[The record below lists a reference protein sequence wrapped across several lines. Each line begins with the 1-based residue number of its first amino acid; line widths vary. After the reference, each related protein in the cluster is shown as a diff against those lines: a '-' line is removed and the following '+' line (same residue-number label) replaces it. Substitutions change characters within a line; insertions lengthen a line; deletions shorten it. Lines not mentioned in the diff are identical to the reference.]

1 MATGVIPLWFMGGK
15 FADINDTVPT
25 GRAPSLPPL
34 DAISKIGSG
43 STPASIVSTRSKR
56 SQSRDDCFVK
66 TALPRYFA
74 SFSSRPRALQCREGL
89 WKHGRVFPL
98 LPFCVLP
105 PIPNRINRQI
115 YWTRRRPCQPSL
127 LHANF
132 SRIFRYTREN
142 HESAI
147 TVSTVF
153 KLYWSLGIDKSREEC
168 ACAVQ

>member
-56 SQSRDDCFVK
+56 SQSRDDCSVK

-115 YWTRRRPCQPSL
+115 YWTRRDRVNRL
-127 LHANF
+127 
-132 SRIFRYTREN
+132 Y
-142 HESAI
+142 
-147 TVSTVF
+147 STPT
-153 KLYWSLGIDKSREEC
+153 SREYLDIHARITNPRLPFLPC
-168 ACAVQ
+168 SNSIGRWA

>member
-56 SQSRDDCFVK
+56 SQSRDDCSVK

-115 YWTRRRPCQPSL
+115 YWTRRDRVNRLYSTPTSRKYLDIHARITNPRLPFLPCSNSIGRW
-127 LHANF
+127 A
-132 SRIFRYTREN
+132 
-142 HESAI
+142 
-147 TVSTVF
+147 
-153 KLYWSLGIDKSREEC
+153 
-168 ACAVQ
+168 

>member
-56 SQSRDDCFVK
+56 SQSRNDCSVK

-115 YWTRRRPCQPSL
+115 YWTRRDRVNRL
-127 LHANF
+127 
-132 SRIFRYTREN
+132 Y
-142 HESAI
+142 
-147 TVSTVF
+147 STPT
-153 KLYWSLGIDKSREEC
+153 SREYLDIHARITNPRLPFLPC
-168 ACAVQ
+168 SNSIGRWA

>member
-1 MATGVIPLWFMGGK
+1 MHDGENKWIDRAMATGVIPLWFMGGK

-25 GRAPSLPPL
+25 GRGPPL

-56 SQSRDDCFVK
+56 SQSRDDCSVK

-74 SFSSRPRALQCREGL
+74 SFSPRPRALQRRGGS

-105 PIPNRINRQI
+105 PIRNRINRRI
-115 YWTRRRPCQPSL
+115 YWTRRDSCQPSYSTPTSRQYLDIHARIANYRFYRVQIL
-127 LHANF
+127 LVVA
-132 SRIFRYTREN
+132 RR
-142 HESAI
+142 
-147 TVSTVF
+147 
-153 KLYWSLGIDKSREEC
+153 
-168 ACAVQ
+168 

>member
-56 SQSRDDCFVK
+56 SQSRDDCSVK

-115 YWTRRRPCQPSL
+115 YWTRRDRVNRL
-127 LHANF
+127 
-132 SRIFRYTREN
+132 Y
-142 HESAI
+142 
-147 TVSTVF
+147 STPT
-153 KLYWSLGIDKSREEC
+153 SREYLDIHARITKPRLPFLPC
-168 ACAVQ
+168 SNSIGRWA